1 MVDFAS
7 LFGAGVVRGG
17 CGGDVGLHIVSRH
30 GSLGC
35 IDAVADSAVALR
47 EYSAGVYALDD
58 GIATDVPM
66 ESAVMVVVSTK
77 SLLIEI
83 LISRNVRIVAS
94 HVSRQF
100 GLPTRMLR
108 LETDV
113 ASDFDFDQ
121 IGAATERSRNDQ
133 PVQRQTST
141 ADFWSN
147 GARAIFF
154 YRPAHQFWHVSIG
167 GTLETRQRE
176 KRKRIRARNSRV
188 RVSVMT
194 LVVMTSVAFMTRL
207 AFDAAI
213 ICRCATAPLT

>member
-1 MVDFAS
+1 MGLGILVLDDIGCGAGGTGMVDFAS

-121 IGAATERSRNDQ
+121 IGAARRNGLATTNPCSDRRPQRIFGRTARAPYFSTDQ
-133 PVQRQTST
+133 PISFGMSQSGALLRRDSGKNENASVQ
-141 ADFWSN
+141 
-147 GARAIFF
+147 
-154 YRPAHQFWHVSIG
+154 
-167 GTLETRQRE
+167 ETVE
-176 KRKRIRARNSRV
+176 YG
-188 RVSVMT
+188 
-194 LVVMTSVAFMTRL
+194 
-207 AFDAAI
+207 
-213 ICRCATAPLT
+213 